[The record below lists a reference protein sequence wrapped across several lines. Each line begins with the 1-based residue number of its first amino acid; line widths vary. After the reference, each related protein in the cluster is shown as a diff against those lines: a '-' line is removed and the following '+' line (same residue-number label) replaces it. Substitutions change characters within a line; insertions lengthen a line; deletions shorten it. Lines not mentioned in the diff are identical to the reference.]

1 MELERS
7 VAAHPQELAELDLF
21 DTWRLA
27 ELPADHFDPFLFHHR
42 MATYRLLIDTTNRHG
57 LFGPDNRTNPLW
69 GLMFQHQWQFRTGRL
84 GADSQRTGRIDPD
97 APWGY
102 GNYTLCVIPWM
113 GAVEAGT
120 VEPLA
125 LTGPLRPSRFAYPTG
140 DFAELVLPAG
150 FHRGVAD
157 WKAYFSL
164 VESARPG
171 DDVEPLRMALWKAHK
186 TCLDLVV
193 AHLYHIDAEPYSDT
207 ELRFLRGWCR
217 MVDYLWVAAWPTDF
231 DFMCEQRPRRSP
243 GTPFGR
249 ARRLRDGIGPASGD
263 ETNAAGHHR
272 TRREPILALPT
283 QPHTVEA
290 GDADT
295 GRPRG
300 RREPARRGVRPAAHQ
315 PPQGRRTPC
324 PSAATLIGATA
335 GA

>member
-27 ELPADHFDPFLFHHR
+27 ELPAEHFDPFVFHHR
-42 MATYRLLIDTTNRHG
+42 MATYRLLIDTTNRRG

-231 DFMCEQRPRRSP
+231 DFMCEQGLDVLPE
-243 GTPFGR
+243 
-249 ARRLRDGIGPASGD
+249 RLLVGPADFTTGSDLPPEMRRTLRGII
-263 ETNAAGHHR
+263 ELGESPSWRYQLNLTLWKRVMR
-272 TRREPILALPT
+272 TRAAREDVVNLLAAVFDPQRTSRLKV
-283 QPHTVEA
+283 VELLVHLL
-290 GDADT
+290 
-295 GRPRG
+295 RP
-300 RREPARRGVRPAAHQ
+300 
-315 PPQGRRTPC
+315 
-324 PSAATLIGATA
+324 
-335 GA
+335 